1 MTSYFSKN
9 DTIVP
14 GNSTSAPLYEW
25 EYYLDYLDPVFVDES
40 QLKYHK
46 YSIVII
52 LWVSLAAF
60 VGFLFLILNLMS
72 LIGLLVCL
80 HGERCPDARGR
91 SQESAQTGSTE
102 QPSHPICKEEI
113 TQTPASMTK
122 RHSYEVLPEVSADG
136 QSHTEKFTDEWEW
149 KTFH

>member
-1 MTSYFSKN
+1 MALIADLVTDIILARDIGGFISSIAN
-9 DTIVP
+9 
-14 GNSTSAPLYEW
+14 NCAPLYEW

-102 QPSHPICKEEI
+102 RPSHPTCKEEI
-113 TQTPASMTK
+113 TQTLASMTK
-122 RHSYEVLPEVSADG
+122 RHSVFML
-136 QSHTEKFTDEWEW
+136 
-149 KTFH
+149 

>member
-1 MTSYFSKN
+1 MALIADLVTDIILARDIGGFISSIAN
-9 DTIVP
+9 
-14 GNSTSAPLYEW
+14 NCAPLYEW

-72 LIGLLVCL
+72 LSVKLPKCFDGCTVHSCVHHLFLLAADSGSTHAPLC
-80 HGERCPDARGR
+80 ARGEKKGKSTPTSPLTL
-91 SQESAQTGSTE
+91 SQKKIT
-102 QPSHPICKEEI
+102 SH
-113 TQTPASMTK
+113 
-122 RHSYEVLPEVSADG
+122 
-136 QSHTEKFTDEWEW
+136 
-149 KTFH
+149 

>member
-1 MTSYFSKN
+1 MFRSTSALHSSNRTASYFSKN

-72 LIGLLVCL
+72 LSVKLPKINKSKVKR
-80 HGERCPDARGR
+80 HHK
-91 SQESAQTGSTE
+91 SSTA
-102 QPSHPICKEEI
+102 S
-113 TQTPASMTK
+113 PAS
-122 RHSYEVLPEVSADG
+122 ADSG
-136 QSHTEKFTDEWEW
+136 DGSDGCLNPR
-149 KTFH
+149 

>member
-1 MTSYFSKN
+1 LA
-9 DTIVP
+9 
-14 GNSTSAPLYEW
+14 NSLNLLICFYCIAPLYEW

-72 LIGLLVCL
+72 LSMAPMAVWILVDLNPFCLLRWALVTKVTWDRNRSAEDDPLHSSWMYKDNKNSPGSAKKKKVC
-80 HGERCPDARGR
+80 
-91 SQESAQTGSTE
+91 
-102 QPSHPICKEEI
+102 K
-113 TQTPASMTK
+113 TPAHYK
-122 RHSYEVLPEVSADG
+122 RVALCV
-136 QSHTEKFTDEWEW
+136 
-149 KTFH
+149 

>member
-1 MTSYFSKN
+1 MSKFRLRNRTASYFSKN
-9 DTIVP
+9 DTVAVP

-72 LIGLLVCL
+72 LSVELPKINKSKIKR
-80 HGERCPDARGR
+80 H
-91 SQESAQTGSTE
+91 
-102 QPSHPICKEEI
+102 HK
-113 TQTPASMTK
+113 TPAASP
-122 RHSYEVLPEVSADG
+122 LADTG
-136 QSHTEKFTDEWEW
+136 DGSDGCLDPC
-149 KTFH
+149 

>member
-1 MTSYFSKN
+1 MFRSTSALHSSNRTASFFSKN

-72 LIGLLVCL
+72 LSVKLPKINKSKV
-80 HGERCPDARGR
+80 
-91 SQESAQTGSTE
+91 
-102 QPSHPICKEEI
+102 
-113 TQTPASMTK
+113 K
-122 RHSYEVLPEVSADG
+122 RHHKSSGSSPRADSG
-136 QSHTEKFTDEWEW
+136 DGSDGCLNPC
-149 KTFH
+149 

>member
-1 MTSYFSKN
+1 MFGSTSALLSRNRTASYFSKN
-9 DTIVP
+9 DTVVVP

-52 LWVSLAAF
+52 LWVSLATF

-72 LIGLLVCL
+72 LSVELPKINK
-80 HGERCPDARGR
+80 
-91 SQESAQTGSTE
+91 SK
-102 QPSHPICKEEI
+102 I
-113 TQTPASMTK
+113 K
-122 RHSYEVLPEVSADG
+122 RHHKTSAASPLADTGDG
-136 QSHTEKFTDEWEW
+136 SDGCLDPC
-149 KTFH
+149 